1 MTLRFTDSFFFGNDQ
16 KLPFGKVPS
25 SIKSLNDS
33 CRQITCPVYQN
44 NTFSMLNDYPNDYF
58 FFNLLYFFL
67 FVFNCFFSLSSA
79 ATYSFILFVRNFT
92 GTHVSRLFFFDFH
105 AARLKLNCAL
115 TNFKAENKKNILLI
129 KFFFPSTLSW
139 FFSSHNFMK
148 MLYRDHAGY
157 YFKSLLCSDLT
168 RKEREK
174 NQRLFALRVCRICL
188 SVFSREC

>member
-1 MTLRFTDSFFFGNDQ
+1 MSTNYLPGVPKQHFFDVKWLSKRLFFFQ
-16 KLPFGKVPS
+16 FAL
-25 SIKSLNDS
+25 
-33 CRQITCPVYQN
+33 
-44 NTFSMLNDYPNDYF
+44 F
-58 FFNLLYFFL
+58 FFSSFSIASFRFL
-67 FVFNCFFSLSSA
+67 PRRLTALFCSCGISLEL
-79 ATYSFILFVRNFT
+79 T
-92 GTHVSRLFFFDFH
+92 SRDCFFFDFH